1 MRFLS
6 ATSEKELDMLAKEN
20 PIFEK
25 AINKLLYVSADEQL
39 RYELDMREK
48 AELDYWSAMKTSFKE
63 GKEEGI
69 QVGLTAAA
77 KKMLKRNRPIDEIIE
92 DTGLTREEVEG
103 LRGTE

>member
-1 MRFLS
+1 
-6 ATSEKELDMLAKEN
+6 MLAKEN

-63 GKEEGI
+63 GKAEGKEEGIEEGIAKGI
-69 QVGLTAAA
+69 QVGFTVVA

-92 DTGLTREEVEG
+92 NTGLTREEVED